1 VLTRWLGP
9 AGAIAWCAVVAVLT
23 GCATAAPAEL
33 PPGVNIEVL
42 QGRTDYTSGTLVL
55 RIVND
60 SDSAL
65 ALERA
70 SLSWPGFSGPADW
83 PRGTTVRPGTTVDL
97 RTPVPEVECDAGA
110 DVPEPTADLS
120 FVDGDRRATA
130 TVPVADPLSTLDR
143 LRTTGCTTKQVDRV
157 VTVSVGV
164 PVIEGQGRRSVAA
177 VELTFTPT
185 GDDGRVDVD
194 AISSTPLL
202 RPDPAT
208 HPDADDWPLDVT
220 VDSASGQM
228 TAEIRIV
235 PARCDAHAIADDKV
249 GTVFDFAVS
258 LSDGSTGEYRLL
270 PPEGV
275 REALLDY
282 VRAACGLL

>member
-1 VLTRWLGP
+1 
-9 AGAIAWCAVVAVLT
+9 VVAVLT
-23 GCATAAPAEL
+23 GCASAAPAEL
-33 PPGVNIEVL
+33 PPGVSVEVL

-60 SDSAL
+60 SDSEL
-65 ALERA
+65 ALQRA
-70 SLSWPGFSGPADW
+70 SLSWPGFSGSADW
-83 PRGTTVRPGTTVDL
+83 SRGTTVRPGTTVDL
-97 RTPVPEVECDAGA
+97 RAPVPEVECDNGA
-110 DVPEPTADLS
+110 DVPKPTAKLS
-120 FVDGDRRATA
+120 FVDGDSRGTATA
-130 TVPVADPLSTLDR
+130 PVDDPLSTLDR
-143 LRTTGCTTKQVDRV
+143 LRTAGCTTKQVDRL

-164 PVIEGQGRRSVAA
+164 PVVEGEGRHSVAA

-185 GDDGRVDVD
+185 GEDGRVDVSSM
-194 AISSTPLL
+194 SSTPLL

-208 HPDADDWPLDVT
+208 HQDADDWPLHVT
-220 VDSASGQM
+220 VDSASGSV
-228 TAEIRIV
+228 TAEIRVV

-249 GTVFDFAVS
+249 GTVLDLAVR

-282 VRAACGLL
+282 VRAACGLV